1 MGPAEARKTH
11 DTLDVLGVR
20 VDRVDPMQAMEA
32 IAGMLGIPGCNQVVT
47 LNPEYV
53 MRAGQDPDLMRLIN
67 GSELIVPDGMGI
79 VWASRLLGS
88 PLKGR
93 VTGTGLLPEIARL
106 CAARDAGLF
115 LLGGQPGVA
124 EMTSAKLRREIPG
137 LNIAGVSCSDPGAA
151 TDERTIEAINSSGA
165 QVLAVAYGCPK
176 QDYWIG
182 RNRGKLSDV
191 RVAIGVGGAFDFISG
206 QVPRAPRFFRR
217 AGLEWLFRL
226 WLEPSRARRMVVLP
240 RFGLKVLW
248 SRRKGQG

>member
-1 MGPAEARKTH
+1 MAPAESIIAI
-11 DTLDVLGVR
+11 DSLEVLGVR
-20 VDRVDPMQAMEA
+20 VDRVDPMQAMKV
-32 IAGMLGIPGCNQVVT
+32 IASLLDSPGCKQVVT

-53 MRAGQDPDLMRLIN
+53 IRAGNEPGLMRLIN

-79 VWASRLLGS
+79 VWASRLLGK

-124 EMTSAKLRREIPG
+124 EMTSARLRRDIPG
-137 LNIAGVSCSDPGAA
+137 LKIAGISSSDPGVA
-151 TDERTIEAINSSGA
+151 DETTIEEINKSGA

-182 RNRGKLSDV
+182 QNRAKLSSV

-226 WLEPSRARRMVVLP
+226 WLEPSRARRMAVLP
-240 RFGLKVLW
+240 GFGIKVLA
-248 SRRKGQG
+248 SRWK